1 MDRQSSWT
9 TLGRACCLSAL
20 AALALTGCAGPGATG
35 PLMQI
40 GVLDAQRV
48 LNETQKGQEAK
59 KTLNEFMRNRQE
71 LLALEEQ
78 EIKRM
83 EEDLM
88 KQAAVLSANAR
99 REREEQFRQRMI
111 RYQQRVAE
119 LNREVQEKQ
128 RELLDRFRDEIERL
142 AAVVARRRGLLLVI
156 EKGRGAPT
164 VYSDDTI
171 DITTDL
177 IREFQQAAP

>member
-1 MDRQSSWT
+1 
-9 TLGRACCLSAL
+9 
-20 AALALTGCAGPGATG
+20 
-35 PLMQI
+35 
-40 GVLDAQRV
+40 
-48 LNETQKGQEAK
+48 
-59 KTLNEFMRNRQE
+59 
-71 LLALEEQ
+71 
-78 EIKRM
+78 M

-99 REREEQFRQRMI
+99 KEREGQFRQRMI